1 MNSRSVAIFAV
12 VVAIIVGTALWFLN
26 SSDAPHYTPKPA
38 ETAATPAPSKPPTDT
53 TTTAPAEK
61 PPVVKT
67 APPTPEV
74 KPETPPTVITKDD
87 QMIDQVLRASGS
99 DNSDASNTATAQNL
113 INLLPTLTKDGQVEC
128 AQHIANLISD
138 KEFGRVMHFWKNP
151 GTNPDVIEV
160 LATDLMN
167 RDDSVKLPAML
178 DAAKMPNHPYHDEAL
193 VNLEIFLDGDY
204 GTDWNKWESVMK
216 DYLKKQAEE
225 TQAEENAAAAP
236 PAPAAPAPK
245 GKPAPR

>member
-1 MNSRSVAIFAV
+1 MNSRSVAIFAI
-12 VVAIIVGTALWFLN
+12 VVAVIVGTALWFLN
-26 SSDAPHYTPKPA
+26 STEAPQYTPPKPQVA
-38 ETAATPAPSKPPTDT
+38 TTPAPENPGSETKTTPDKPTVT
-53 TTTAPAEK
+53 QAAPA
-61 PPVVKT
+61 
-67 APPTPEV
+67 TPEV
-74 KPETPPTVITKDD
+74 KPAPAPPAITEDD
-87 QMIDQVLRASGS
+87 RKIDGVLRASGS
-99 DNSDASNTATAQNL
+99 DNSDASNTSTAQNL

-178 DAAKMPNHPYHDEAL
+178 DAAKMPGHPYHDEAL

-225 TQAEENAAAAP
+225 TQAEESAP
-236 PAPAAPAPK
+236 VVPTPGA
-245 GKPAPR
+245 KPAPR